1 MVYNRQRPPRMH
13 QPQRGASLDC
23 KMTYC
28 QASPATPVRA
38 ALLALCAIALSG
50 CAAQEAVRPPNVVFI
65 LADDLG
71 WSDTGLYGSEFYETP
86 NIDALAERGMMFTN
100 AYAAAALCSPT
111 RASILTGLHPA
122 RIGMTIP
129 NGHVEEVILEKSL
142 QPRGRANHPALMAR
156 SVSRLDLEYFTLA
169 EALKAAGYETGH
181 FGKWHLGREP
191 YDPLSQGFDVDL
203 PHTPGPSPGGGY
215 FAPWRFWSGKGED
228 GEHIEDRMA
237 AEASDFMRRNKDMPF
252 LLNYWCFSVHAP
264 IEGKPEL
271 VEKYRAKGNPDNPQ
285 RNPING
291 AMVETLDDAV
301 GTLVGTIDE
310 LGIADDT
317 VIVFFSDNGGIIHR
331 FDGGVAVTSNAPLR
345 SGKSSIYEGGV
356 REPLVFVWPGK
367 VKPGSRSD
375 AIVQSIDF
383 YPTLLEVTGTP
394 GRPDTEFDGISF
406 APALRGE
413 RLDREAIFTHI
424 PNYSAATLQ
433 RPATSVRKGDWKLIR
448 FHCDG
453 PGQTDRFEL
462 YNLREDIGEKND
474 LAESEPERLTD
485 LNALIDGFLSDTEAV
500 VPTANPRYQ
509 DGLDPFPDG
518 PARSGGP
525 YAR

>member
-1 MVYNRQRPPRMH
+1 MPTISGQGTPIRSGRKQSSLAIPERWNRAVVYNRQRPPRTR
-13 QPQRGASLDC
+13 QLQRGASLDC
-23 KMTYC
+23 KMTYG
-28 QASPATPVRA
+28 QASAATPIRTAFV
-38 ALLALCAIALSG
+38 ALGAIALSG

-129 NGHVEEVILEKSL
+129 NGHVEEVILDKSL

-191 YDPLSQGFDVDL
+191 YDPLSHGFDVDL

-215 FAPWRFWSGKGED
+215 FAPWRFWPGKGED

-237 AEASDFMRRNKDMPF
+237 AEASDFMRRNKDRPF

-356 REPLVFVWPGK
+356 REPLVFVWPGT
-367 VKPGSRSD
+367 VEPGSRSD

-383 YPTLLEVTGTP
+383 YPTLLGSH
-394 GRPDTEFDGISF
+394 RNA
-406 APALRGE
+406 APSRHRVRRDQLRARASRG
-413 RLDREAIFTHI
+413 A
-424 PNYSAATLQ
+424 P
-433 RPATSVRKGDWKLIR
+433 
-448 FHCDG
+448 G
-453 PGQTDRFEL
+453 PGGDLHPHSEL
-462 YNLREDIGEKND
+462 FRRNPAAPRNVRAERRLETHSLPLRRALG
-474 LAESEPERLTD
+474 RLTD
-485 LNALIDGFLSDTEAV
+485 SNSTTCERTSARRTTWQS
-500 VPTANPRYQ
+500 RSRK
-509 DGLDPFPDG
+509 GL
-518 PARSGGP
+518 RN
-525 YAR
+525 

>member
-1 MVYNRQRPPRMH
+1 
-13 QPQRGASLDC
+13 
-23 KMTYC
+23 MTQG
-28 QASPATPVRA
+28 QASQGTRVRTV
-38 ALLALCAIALSG
+38 LPIVCAIALSA
-50 CAAQEAVRPPNVVFI
+50 CASQEAAPPPNVVFI

-86 NIDALAERGMMFTN
+86 SIDALAERGMVFTN

-129 NGHVEEVILEKSL
+129 AGHLERVTLEKSL
-142 QPRGRANHPALMAR
+142 MPRGRANHPALMAQ
-156 SVSRLDLEYFTLA
+156 SLTRLKLEYFTLA
-169 EALKAAGYETGH
+169 EALKAAGYSTGH

-191 YDPLSQGFDVDL
+191 YDPLGQGFDVDL

-215 FAPWRFWSGKGED
+215 FAPWRFWEGQGED

-237 AEASDFMRRNKDMPF
+237 YEASQFMRQNRDGPF
-252 LLNYWCFSVHAP
+252 FLNYWSFSVHAP

-271 VEKYRAKGNPDNPQ
+271 MEKYRAKARPEYPQ
-285 RNPING
+285 RNHING

-301 GTLVGTIDE
+301 GTLVRTIDE
-310 LGIADDT
+310 LGIADNT
-317 VIVFFSDNGGIIHR
+317 VIIFFSDNGGIIHR
-331 FDGGVAVTSNAPLR
+331 FDGGVPVTSNAPLR

-356 REPLVFVWPGK
+356 REPLVVVWPGK
-367 VKPGSRSD
+367 VKPGSKSD

-394 GRPDTEFDGISF
+394 RHPDTDFDGVSF
-406 APALRGE
+406 VPALRGE
-413 RLDREAIFTHI
+413 RLNREAIFTHI
-424 PNYSAATLQ
+424 PNYFAATLQ

-448 FHCDG
+448 FYSDG

-462 YNLREDIGEKND
+462 YSLREDIGETDD
-474 LAESEPERLTD
+474 LADAEPETVSE
-485 LNALIDGFLSDTEAV
+485 LNSLIDQFLSDTEAV
-500 VPTANPRYQ
+500 IPTANPRYQ
-509 DGLDPFPDG
+509 QGLDPFPDG

-525 YAR
+525 YDR

>member
-1 MVYNRQRPPRMH
+1 MSNSKTIRRTQILR
-13 QPQRGASLDC
+13 ALL
-23 KMTYC
+23 
-28 QASPATPVRA
+28 A
-38 ALLALCAIALSG
+38 ALLIDLYG
-50 CAAQEAVRPPNVVFI
+50 CAVEKAGRPPNVVFI

-86 NIDALAERGMMFTN
+86 HIDALAERGMMFTD
-100 AYAAAALCSPT
+100 AYAAAAICSPT

-129 NGHVEEVILEKSL
+129 SGHLEQVILEKSL
-142 QPRGRANHPALMAR
+142 RPRGRANQPALMAQ
-156 SVSRLDLEYFTLA
+156 SLSRLKLEYFTLA
-169 EALKAAGYETGH
+169 EALKAAGYITGH

-191 YDPLSQGFDVDL
+191 YDPHGQGFDVDL
-203 PHTPGPSPGGGY
+203 PHTPGPGPAGGY
-215 FAPWRFWSGKGED
+215 FAPWRFWEGKGED

-237 AEASDFMRRNKDMPF
+237 VEASRFMRQNKDRPF
-252 LLNYWCFSVHAP
+252 FLNYWCFSVHAP

-271 VEKYRAKGNPDNPQ
+271 VEKYRARANQDSAQ

-310 LGIADDT
+310 LGIAEDT
-317 VIVFFSDNGGIIHR
+317 VIIFFSDNGGIIHR

-367 VKPGSRSD
+367 VEAGSTSD
-375 AIVQSIDF
+375 EVVQSIDF
-383 YPTLLEVTGTP
+383 YPTLLELTGTP
-394 GRPDTEFDGISF
+394 RHPGTEFDGVSF
-406 APALRGE
+406 VPALRGE
-413 RLDREAIFTHI
+413 RLIREAIFTHI
-424 PNYSAATLQ
+424 PSYSPATLQ
-433 RPATSVRKGDWKLIR
+433 RPSTSVRKGDWKLIR
-448 FHCDG
+448 FYCDG

-462 YNLREDIGEKND
+462 YNLREDIGESND
-474 LAESEPERLTD
+474 LSKAEPDRLTE
-485 LNALIDGFLSDTEAV
+485 LNSLIDQFLLDTQAV
-500 VPTANPRYQ
+500 IPRANPRYQ
-509 DGLDPFPDG
+509 EGLDPFPDG

-525 YAR
+525 YSQ